1 MGVGGAFTEVHQ
13 QERYAQHVSIHPYLS
28 GLHLAV
34 PEK

>member
-1 MGVGGAFTEVHQ
+1 VGGAFTEVHWQ
-13 QERYAQHVSIHPYLS
+13 KRYTQHVSIHPYLC